1 MFDIEK
7 LGTRTNFEST
17 ARHGLKKFSFLESSF
32 FVSLSDYKSIKKESA
47 GTWSTINTKRKIA
60 KLFIQTKCSWQVLSN
75 LTFHWWSA
83 IFKYGVRL
91 VMLFFIVCFPVVF
104 TNSWRAKTEKKNPR
118 WVAIWNPTRVGR
130 SLEKELILALMT
142 KLQQVSNKL
151 WKWNVQESFC
161 VNSVCSI
168 CLVFFFCS
176 SQLGLC

>member
-47 GTWSTINTKRKIA
+47 GTWSTINTNRKIA

-83 IFKYGVRL
+83 IFKCGVRL
-91 VMLFFIVCFPVVF
+91 VMLFFIVSFPVVF
-104 TNSWRAKTEKKNPR
+104 TNSWRAKTEKKS
-118 WVAIWNPTRVGR
+118 ALGCH
-130 SLEKELILALMT
+130 LE
-142 KLQQVSNKL
+142 SNKSWQKS
-151 WKWNVQESFC
+151 WKRAHFGLDDKTSASF
-161 VNSVCSI
+161 
-168 CLVFFFCS
+168 
-176 SQLGLC
+176 Q

>member
-7 LGTRTNFEST
+7 LGTRTNFESI

-83 IFKYGVRL
+83 IFKCGVRL
-91 VMLFFIVCFPVVF
+91 VMLFFIVSFPVVF
-104 TNSWRAKTEKKNPR
+104 TNSWRAKTEKK
-118 WVAIWNPTRVGR
+118 IRVG
-130 SLEKELILALMT
+130 LPFGIQQELAEVL
-142 KLQQVSNKL
+142 KKS
-151 WKWNVQESFC
+151 SFWPWWQ
-161 VNSVCSI
+161 NFSKFPISSENGMYKK
-168 CLVFFFCS
+168 VFA
-176 SQLGLC
+176 